1 MLFLFLRIRGTEIM
15 LLFTFMTTAYK
26 GGNVKSLS
34 RYMEDIDYVDD
45 LLYDI
50 AQVFD
55 KNTDLLDMTLEEIK
69 NMYDLAHTL
78 YTIYGDEEVL
88 GRGNLSYKLMLSD
101 FINAMIFNNTALE
114 KVVTSVDERDDYI
127 HKLVKMGYTII
138 DLWNADVFNGKG
150 VVK

>member
-50 AQVFD
+50 ARVFD
-55 KNTDLLDMTLEEIK
+55 RSTDLLDMTLEEVK
-69 NMYDLAHTL
+69 NMHELAHTL